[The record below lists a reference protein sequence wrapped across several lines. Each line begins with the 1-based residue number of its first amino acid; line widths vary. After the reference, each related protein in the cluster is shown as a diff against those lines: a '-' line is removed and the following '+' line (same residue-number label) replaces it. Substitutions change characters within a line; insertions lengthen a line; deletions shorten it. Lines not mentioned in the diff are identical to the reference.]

1 MTTSRNVFKQMQ
13 VIRGSKVVAEPGMA
27 ADRNRLP
34 TIEPENHLRPGIQ
47 SPQPTPHVRF
57 SADLSRPQV
66 NQTKHNSLTTRR
78 LQIFAPQT
86 STKVTSATTKQ

>member
-1 MTTSRNVFKQMQ
+1 MTTARKVFKQMQ
-13 VIRGSKVVAEPGMA
+13 VIRSSKVLGEIVMA
-27 ADRNRLP
+27 AEWNRLP

-47 SPQPTPHVRF
+47 SPHSTPHVRF

-78 LQIFAPQT
+78 LPIFAPQT
-86 STKVTSATTKQ
+86 SFKVTMAAIKQ